1 MCPTGPALSHPAA
14 PMLKKF
20 ATEGYPTESTYEWNL
35 AELDDAVEMG
45 PPPVSTRDRRS
56 KSLQKGSIGKSGAR
70 FLQPDTVENTSETFP
85 DVLKVHPIA
94 AIEHKS
100 RSYRMILNVSKGGRG
115 RHKDRPSLNESTV
128 QEAAPLHSMQQLGK
142 VLPRIIYALAT
153 WEEEDGPVLLVKL
166 DLKDGFWRLA
176 VPEDDELNFCYVL
189 PKLDDTEETMMVVPS
204 ALQMGWTSSPPFF
217 CAATETGRDVAETLR
232 QLPPSKLTEHRYEND
247 MLEPAEED
255 LFQKIQHPSKW
266 PSLRT
271 SAKGMQDEE
280 IKSELDRFRRR
291 FAPSARPSNWMNCPT
306 PSTANK
312 DSAAPTGSASNAP

>member
-1 MCPTGPALSHPAA
+1 
-14 PMLKKF
+14 MLKKF

-153 WEEEDGPVLLVKL
+153 WEEEDGPVLLVKH
-166 DLKDGFWRLA
+166 
-176 VPEDDELNFCYVL
+176 
-189 PKLDDTEETMMVVPS
+189 
-204 ALQMGWTSSPPFF
+204 WTSRMVSGVSPYPK
-217 CAATETGRDVAETLR
+217 TM
-232 QLPPSKLTEHRYEND
+232 S
-247 MLEPAEED
+247 
-255 LFQKIQHPSKW
+255 
-266 PSLRT
+266 
-271 SAKGMQDEE
+271 
-280 IKSELDRFRRR
+280 
-291 FAPSARPSNWMNCPT
+291 
-306 PSTANK
+306 
-312 DSAAPTGSASNAP
+312 

>member
-1 MCPTGPALSHPAA
+1 MATTTTTKAQKSSTHRSPQGYTNNDTTLNETQRKYKDTHRGLMCPTGPALSHPAA

-128 QEAAPLHSMQQLGK
+128 QEAAPLHSMQQLGT
-142 VLPRIIYALAT
+142 PPPPNR
-153 WEEEDGPVLLVKL
+153 GHRVK
-166 DLKDGFWRLA
+166 
-176 VPEDDELNFCYVL
+176 N
-189 PKLDDTEETMMVVPS
+189 
-204 ALQMGWTSSPPFF
+204 
-217 CAATETGRDVAETLR
+217 
-232 QLPPSKLTEHRYEND
+232 LT
-247 MLEPAEED
+247 
-255 LFQKIQHPSKW
+255 I
-266 PSLRT
+266 
-271 SAKGMQDEE
+271 
-280 IKSELDRFRRR
+280 
-291 FAPSARPSNWMNCPT
+291 
-306 PSTANK
+306 
-312 DSAAPTGSASNAP
+312 